1 MEDYIAKKL
10 AEAKVKNLQKNK
22 DIERKLKEKQEAER
36 KLKEKQE
43 AERKLKEKQEAERKL
58 KEKQEAERKLKEKQ
72 EAERKLKE
80 KQEAERKLKEKQE
93 AERKLKE
100 KQEAERKLKEKQE
113 TVNKNA
119 DQYKVVKTMEQHQK
133 ELEEKIKRKVNSNK
147 KKNEEFEIQKKKEE
161 NQKQAE
167 QKIKDYQNE
176 EQKLKDMMEGNHMK
190 QDKKDEEKEIVE
202 QPKIERK
209 TIEEQAD
216 ENKQKALAKL
226 GISESGKVQ
235 QETVFNNN
243 NNNNEKASVVNNSDI
258 PKMVFIVPYR
268 DRRQQRNFFI
278 NQMKVVLEDIPKSD
292 YKIYYIH
299 QKDDR
304 SFNRGAMRNIG
315 FLILKDLYPSNYKD
329 ITVVFNDVDTMPYKK
344 NFLNYFTTNGIV
356 KHFYGFKYALGGI
369 VSIKAGDFEKTKGY
383 PNFWAWGFED
393 NCLQARVS
401 TAGLTIDRS
410 QFYPLADKNIIQIKD
425 DIVKSV
431 SRSEYDAF
439 KSDNGVS
446 GFHSIYNLKY
456 TINNEDGMVDVTNF
470 DADTIDNK
478 ETHAVYDTSTK
489 KHPFSKKRRGGR
501 MAF

>member
-22 DIERKLKEKQEAER
+22 DI
-36 KLKEKQE
+36 
-43 AERKLKEKQEAERKL
+43 
-58 KEKQEAERKLKEKQ
+58 
-72 EAERKLKE
+72 ERKLKE

-190 QDKKDEEKEIVE
+190 QDKKDEEKEIIE

-209 TIEEQAD
+209 TIEEQAE

-226 GISESGKVQ
+226 GISESGKLQ
-235 QETVFNNN
+235 QETVF

-258 PKMVFIVPYR
+258 PKIVFIVPYR

-278 NQMKVVLEDIPKSD
+278 NQMKVVLEDMPKSD

-299 QKDDR
+299 QKDER

-369 VSIKAGDFEKTKGY
+369 VSIKASDFEKTKGY

-401 TAGLTIDRS
+401 NAGLTIDRS

-456 TINNEDGMVDVTNF
+456 TINNEDGMIDVTNF

-478 ETHAVYDTSTK
+478 ETHAIYDTSTK

>member
-10 AEAKVKNLQKNK
+10 AEAKVKNLQKDK
-22 DIERKLKEKQEAER
+22 DVERKLKEKQEADR

-43 AERKLKEKQEAERKL
+43 AD
-58 KEKQEAERKLKEKQ
+58 
-72 EAERKLKE
+72 
-80 KQEAERKLKEKQE
+80 
-93 AERKLKE
+93 
-100 KQEAERKLKEKQE
+100 RKLKEKQE
-113 TVNKNA
+113 TINKNSE
-119 DQYKVVKTMEQHQK
+119 QFKVVKTMEQHQK
-133 ELEEKIKRKVNSNK
+133 ELEEKIKRKVNINK
-147 KKNEEFEIQKKKEE
+147 KKDQELEIQKMKED

-167 QKIKDYQNE
+167 QKIKDYQDQ
-176 EQKLKDMMEGNHMK
+176 EQKLKDMREGKHMK
-190 QDKKDEEKEIVE
+190 QEKEEKEEPIIE

-209 TIEEQAD
+209 TIEQQAE

-226 GISESGKVQ
+226 GMTE
-235 QETVFNNN
+235 EDATPNTVFNNN
-243 NNNNEKASVVNNSDI
+243 VNSSNNITNNNI
-258 PKMVFIVPYR
+258 PKLVFIVPYR
-268 DRRQQRNFFI
+268 DRRQQRNFFV
-278 NQMKVVLEDIPKSD
+278 NQMKVVLEDIPKND

-299 QKDDR
+299 QKDER

-315 FLILKDLYPSNYKD
+315 FLVLKELYPNNYKD

-401 TAGLTIDRS
+401 NAGLTIDRS
-410 QFYPLADKNIIQIKD
+410 QFYPLADRNIIQIKD

-439 KSDNGVS
+439 KSDNGTS
-446 GFHSIYNLKY
+446 GFHSIQNLKY
-456 TINNEDGMVDVTNF
+456 TINDEMIDVTNF

-478 ETHAVYDTSTK
+478 ETQAIYDTSTK
-489 KHPFSKKRRGGR
+489 KHPFQKKRRGGR